1 MYKKIVKRILDFV
14 MAFFAIIILLPLFLL
29 ISIAILIDS
38 KGNVFYVQQR
48 VGKNNKNFKLFKFRT
63 MRAHADKAGLLTIG
77 DHDNR
82 ITKIGYLLRKSKL
95 DELPQ
100 LLNILFGQ
108 MSFVGP
114 RPEVRYYVNYYTPE
128 QMKVLSVLPGLT
140 DWASLMYIDE
150 NEILRQAEDHEKAY
164 IETIMPAKLALN
176 FKYINEMSF
185 VCDMKIIFKTLIKIV
200 NLNSR

>member
-140 DWASLMYIDE
+140 DWASMMYIDE
-150 NEILRQAEDHEKAY
+150 NEILRQAEDHEQTY

-176 FKYINEMSF
+176 VKYINEMSF

>member
-1 MYKKIVKRILDFV
+1 MYKHFFKRFFDILFSLIGLLLL
-14 MAFFAIIILLPLFLL
+14 FPILL
-29 ISIAILIDS
+29 IIAILIKTTS
-38 KGNVFYVQQR
+38 KGRIFYRQIR
-48 VGKNNKNFKLFKFRT
+48 VGKDNKDFSLLKFRT
-63 MRAHADKAGLLTIG
+63 MRENADKNGLLTVG
-77 DHDNR
+77 NHDNR

>member
-48 VGKNNKNFKLFKFRT
+48 VGKNNKDFKLFKFRT

-176 FKYINEMSF
+176 FKYISEMSF